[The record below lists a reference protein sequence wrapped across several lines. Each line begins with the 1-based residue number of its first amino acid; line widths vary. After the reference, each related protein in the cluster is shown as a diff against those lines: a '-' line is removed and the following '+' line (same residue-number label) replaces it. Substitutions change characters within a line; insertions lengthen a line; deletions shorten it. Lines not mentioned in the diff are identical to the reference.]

1 MDLVDSDDDDLLNP
15 NPRNPHASASR
26 WRHEESSSFRKAAG
40 EQQQQQ
46 RGHSSHAVAR
56 EPEARGRVND
66 LADFLNSSRITSG
79 EVEHERRR
87 AGSAPNAPRF
97 KPVIAASADIQKA
110 GGTES
115 PPGSALQQ
123 GPPPDGKDIAC
134 GPLLNYRRMEGNRW
148 FGSVL
153 VLVEGGGKTQPFE
166 PTLVLRPAASQ
177 GEDAPNGSHADITAS
192 QGGSAKDSVEVKG
205 VCLYSDPRN
214 TFWRFDIAVD
224 VQDVESR
231 WEYILPGLRFGS
243 KKKPQRNVFHVPAKT
258 ESFRIM
264 FHSCNGFS
272 VGTDE
277 EAWSGPA
284 LWNDVLRRH
293 ADAPFHVM

>member
-1 MDLVDSDDDDLLNP
+1 MDDDDDDDLLNP
-15 NPRNPHASASR
+15 NTRNPYASASR

-40 EQQQQQ
+40 EQHLQQ

-66 LADFLNSSRITSG
+66 LADFLNSSRITSD
-79 EVEHERRR
+79 EVEHHLRGR
-87 AGSAPNAPRF
+87 SAPNTPRF
-97 KPVIAASADIQKA
+97 KPVIAASADIQTAA
-110 GGTES
+110 GDDSRPE
-115 PPGSALQQ
+115 SALQQ
-123 GPPPDGKDIAC
+123 GPPPDGKEIAC

-153 VLVEGGGKTQPFE
+153 VVVKGGGKTQPFQ
-166 PTLVLRPAASQ
+166 PTAVLRPAGSQ
-177 GEDAPNGSHADITAS
+177 DENAPNGAHTDRNANRA
-192 QGGSAKDSVEVKG
+192 GSDGDSVEVKG

-214 TFWRFDIAVD
+214 TFWRFDLAVD

-231 WEYILPGLRFGS
+231 WEYTLPGLRFGS

-277 EAWSGPA
+277 DAWSGPA
-284 LWNDVLRRH
+284 LWNDVLRCH
-293 ADAPFHVM
+293 AEAPFHVM